1 MAVINKI
8 NIVNNVGE
16 SETYDL
22 ETIITEAIGKYIDN
36 QNKLSDFETITLAT
50 SSANPTEMPYD
61 GFLVIN
67 RTPTVVGST
76 VYSNV
81 VINGVSFSSNYSTT
95 QNFILSLRDTYPIKK
110 GDLVY
115 VTGYTSSQPQ
125 ARFFKDRDYSNRQ

>member
-22 ETIITEAIGKYIDN
+22 ETIITEAISKYIDN
-36 QNKLSDFETITLAT
+36 QNKLSDFEDITVAT

-67 RTPTVVGST
+67 RTPTAVGGT
-76 VYSNV
+76 VYSTVN
-81 VINGVSFSSNYSTT
+81 INGISFSANYSTT
-95 QNFILSLRDTYPIKK
+95 GNFILSLRDTFPIKK

-115 VTGYTSSQPQ
+115 VTGYTSSHPQ
-125 ARFFKDRDYSNRQ
+125 ARFFKDRDYSNR

>member
-16 SETYDL
+16 SETYDI

-36 QNKLSDFETITLAT
+36 QNKLSDFETITVAT
-50 SSANPTEMPYD
+50 SSAHPTEMPYD

-67 RTPTVVGST
+67 LTPTVVGST
-76 VYSNV
+76 VYSTVN
-81 VINGVSFSSNYSTT
+81 INGVSFSANYSTT
-95 QNFILSLRDTYPIKK
+95 GNFILSLRDTFPIKK

-115 VTGYTSSQPQ
+115 VTGYTNSQPQ
-125 ARFFKDRDYSNRQ
+125 ARFFKNRDYSNR